1 MSQDN
6 AAPTSKEHILTK
18 ALTQMLKPLV
28 RLLIHQNITYTGFLN
43 LLKKTYV
50 EVAEE
55 SFEIKGKRLTDS
67 RISLITGVHRGD
79 VKRIRTEG
87 LTQPSEKEIK
97 AGLSAQV
104 MSIWAGHQAYLDD
117 SGNPKPLYR
126 YAHDGSPSFEELVLS
141 VSKDKHPRCFL
152 DEWMNQGLIEL
163 FETDDHK
170 EQISLTE
177 KGYVPEED
185 FEEKL
190 FFAGKNIGDHLS
202 VVAHNLENQ
211 TPPMFDRAVYYNKL
225 SETSIQAIEAA
236 SKEKM
241 MAALTEINQLASQ
254 LQAQDAQ
261 NAETDNEESA
271 DRSMHLGAYFHHQQK
286 SVN

>member
-6 AAPTSKEHILTK
+6 VAPSSKEHILAK

-79 VKRIRTEG
+79 VKRIRAEG
-87 LTQPSEKEIK
+87 LDRPSEKEIK

-104 MSIWAGHQAYLDD
+104 MSIWAGHQAYLENN
-117 SGNPKPLYR
+117 GEPKALYR

-163 FETDDHK
+163 FETDHK
-170 EQISLTE
+170 ERISLTE

-211 TPPMFDRAVYYNKL
+211 LPPMFDRAVYYHQL
-225 SETSIQAIEAA
+225 TETSVKMIETA

-241 MAALTEINQLASQ
+241 MATLTEINQLANQ
-254 LQAQDAQ
+254 LQIQDKEAD
-261 NAETDNEESA
+261 NADQ
-271 DRSMHLGAYFHHQQK
+271 SMHLGAYFHHQQSEPK
-286 SVN
+286 

>member
-1 MSQDN
+1 MNHDN
-6 AAPTSKEHILTK
+6 VVPTSKEHILAK
-18 ALTQMLKPLV
+18 ALTRMLKPLV

-79 VKRIRTEG
+79 VKRIRTES

-104 MSIWAGHQAYLDD
+104 MSIWAGHQAYVDTHGD
-117 SGNPKPLYR
+117 PKLLYR

-152 DEWMNQGLIEL
+152 DEWMNQGLVEL

-170 EQISLTE
+170 EQIRLTE
-177 KGYVPEED
+177 KSYVPEED

-211 TPPMFDRAVYYNKL
+211 TPPMFDRAVYYNNL
-225 SETSIQAIEAA
+225 TETSLQAIKTA
-236 SKEKM
+236 SKERM
-241 MAALTEINQLASQ
+241 MAALTDINQLANH
-254 LQAQDAQ
+254 LQNQDI
-261 NAETDNEESA
+261 NATDA
-271 DRSMHLGAYFHHQQK
+271 HFSMHVGAYFHHQQK
-286 SVN
+286 PVK

>member
-6 AAPTSKEHILTK
+6 VVPTSKEHILTK

-117 SGNPKPLYR
+117 HGNPKSLYR

-141 VSKDKHPRCFL
+141 VSKDKHPRCLL

-163 FETDDHK
+163 FETDHK
-170 EQISLTE
+170 EQILLTE

-211 TPPMFDRAVYYNKL
+211 TPPMFDRAVYYNHL
-225 SETSIQAIEAA
+225 TEDSIQTIEEA
-236 SKEKM
+236 SKTKM
-241 MAALTEINQLASQ
+241 MEALTEINQLASQ
-254 LQAQDAQ
+254 LQAQDAAD
-261 NAETDNEESA
+261 NAETA

-286 SVN
+286 PDK

>member
-6 AAPTSKEHILTK
+6 VAPTSKEHILAK

-55 SFEIKGKRLTDS
+55 TCEIKGKRLTDS

-79 VKRIRTEG
+79 VKRIRNEG

-104 MSIWAGHQAYLDD
+104 MSIWAGNQAYVDEN
-117 SGNPKPLYR
+117 GEPKTLYR
-126 YAHDGSPSFEELVLS
+126 YANDGSPSFEELVLS

-152 DEWMNQGLIEL
+152 DDWMNQGLVEL
-163 FETDDHK
+163 FETDHK

-177 KGYVPEED
+177 KGYIPEED

-202 VVAHNLENQ
+202 VVAHNLENK
-211 TPPMFDRAVYYNKL
+211 TPSMFDRAVYYHQL
-225 SETSIQAIEAA
+225 TETSVQTIEDVSRA
-236 SKEKM
+236 KM
-241 MAALTEINQLASQ
+241 MDALTDINQLASR
-254 LQAQDAQ
+254 LQTQDAEASDA
-261 NAETDNEESA
+261 NY
-271 DRSMHLGAYFHHQQK
+271 SMHVGAYFHLQQK
-286 SVN
+286 SDN